1 MTTGEWIVIAIFVV
15 GVSCSLSLLWWL
27 RKLIRQD
34 RDAPDNAHQA
44 DRM

>member
-34 RDAPDNAHQA
+34 RRESGDGPSAE
-44 DRM
+44 

>member
-15 GVSCSLSLLWWL
+15 GISCSLSLLWWL

-34 RDAPDNAHQA
+34 RRESGDGQSAE
-44 DRM
+44 